1 MLAAVHNPLRC
12 SLVSEQKKTSKSIMF
27 GLTFSGVGLS
37 EIITAQY
44 KDFGRAR
51 QQDFTGFIRI
61 QQDIR

>member
-1 MLAAVHNPLRC
+1 
-12 SLVSEQKKTSKSIMF
+12 MF
-27 GLTFSGVGLS
+27 GLTFTGEGLS
-37 EIITAQY
+37 RVITAQY